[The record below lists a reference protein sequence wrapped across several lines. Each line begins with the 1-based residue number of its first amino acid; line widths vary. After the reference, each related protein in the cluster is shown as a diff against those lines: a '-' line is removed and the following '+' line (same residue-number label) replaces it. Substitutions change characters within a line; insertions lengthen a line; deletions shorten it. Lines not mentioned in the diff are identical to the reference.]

1 MNDVFSYYNEKSE
14 KAWTERINIMSTQ
27 ELIDQV
33 WQKIELDPEF
43 MKTNLASIEKMVN
56 LIEIGDVDLAGEE
69 ARKLLSK

>member
-1 MNDVFSYYNEKSE
+1 
-14 KAWTERINIMSTQ
+14 MSTQ

-43 MKTNLASIEKMVN
+43 MKKNLASIEKMVN